1 MTPVNDRQCHWRTLD
16 GSRHQ
21 GVSFFGRQLFND
33 TVGVIYLRKT
43 RFLKCPL
50 MERGKIFKSCTFAE
64 RVWRSGMH
72 PKEKCHSFLEN
83 NDTYC
88 HFRGWCHLRG
98 VILPPPFLL
107 VKRRL
112 VQFYRPWQ
120 LDEGSQALHFIAS
133 KMNSLEYTYT
143 GKILLINCTT

>member
-16 GSRHQ
+16 RSHHQ

-64 RVWRSGMH
+64 RV
-72 PKEKCHSFLEN
+72 
-83 NDTYC
+83 
-88 HFRGWCHLRG
+88 
-98 VILPPPFLL
+98 
-107 VKRRL
+107 
-112 VQFYRPWQ
+112 
-120 LDEGSQALHFIAS
+120 
-133 KMNSLEYTYT
+133 
-143 GKILLINCTT
+143 